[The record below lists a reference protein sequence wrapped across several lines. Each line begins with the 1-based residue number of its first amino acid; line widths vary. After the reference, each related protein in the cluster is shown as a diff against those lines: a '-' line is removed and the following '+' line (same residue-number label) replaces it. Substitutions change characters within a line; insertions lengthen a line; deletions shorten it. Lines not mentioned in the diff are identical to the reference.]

1 MKAFKV
7 LIGATEAIPG
17 AWRGSVEYVIDHT
30 TVRGAVNLVTE
41 PFFEPG
47 HGTNVSVRNLSESKG
62 EGRGRG
68 TMRQKILRCL
78 FLTVKKIL
86 Q

>member
-30 TVRGAVNLVTE
+30 TVQGGVNLVTE

-47 HGTNVSVRNLSESKG
+47 YGKNVTVRNLSKAKG
-62 EGRGRG
+62 
-68 TMRQKILRCL
+68 K
-78 FLTVKKIL
+78 
-86 Q
+86 

>member
-30 TVRGAVNLVTE
+30 TVQGGVNLVTE

-47 HGTNVSVRNLSESKG
+47 HGKNVTVRNLSKAKG
-62 EGRGRG
+62 
-68 TMRQKILRCL
+68 K
-78 FLTVKKIL
+78 
-86 Q
+86 